1 MKKLINQL
9 DLSIDFSPMS
19 ADALALQYV
28 AWRQCSAGIIN
39 HVHRD

>member
-19 ADALALQYV
+19 ADALALQLCSV
-28 AWRQCSAGIIN
+28 APVFCRYN
-39 HVHRD
+39 